1 MAHEHGLHECY
12 CLQCGYKT
20 KVEAYVKCNTLYC
33 PCCGERLRATETG
46 EFRSTAIAIKEEVM
60 VSADSIPCPVCKY
73 PIPAPSY
80 LGEEVKCAWCGSINE
95 AISQGVTIPTSVL
108 VGLFSFAAGV
118 VLGPALLASTKSG
131 SEWLAK
137 QATKRLQ

>member
-1 MAHEHGLHECY
+1 
-12 CLQCGYKT
+12 
-20 KVEAYVKCNTLYC
+20 
-33 PCCGERLRATETG
+33 
-46 EFRSTAIAIKEEVM
+46 M